1 MLILERSTLERVL
14 EIRKTQKRALQAK
27 SDVLEF
33 SNDALG
39 RSTMHLSPK
48 ALLLP
53 AILLVMPASL
63 AQEIHDSDHPE
74 LMARLFYDY
83 SGVAPQGKAQ
93 HLCFAVSHDG
103 DYRIVR
109 LSALGH
115 SERLRGKMTTE
126 QFRELTTLLKAADFR
141 SLSGYHE
148 GMLRQQAERFAAE
161 IPLRGRLRL
170 DEDPNPLEPEAWRL
184 QWLNPDGESPFPPSV
199 SKLVDWLRRFQPND
213 ARPFEYTEYPD
224 VCPSERLR
232 FLQPS
237 VAGNL
242 HP

>member
-1 MLILERSTLERVL
+1 
-14 EIRKTQKRALQAK
+14 
-27 SDVLEF
+27 
-33 SNDALG
+33 
-39 RSTMHLSPK
+39 MHLSPK

-63 AQEIHDSDHPE
+63 AQEIHDSDHPDV
-74 LMARLFYDY
+74 MARLSYDY

-141 SLSGYHE
+141 SLSGGYHG

-170 DEDPNPLEPEAWRL
+170 DENPNPLEPEAWRL